1 MNLRV
6 SGLIYPHPHYVEINR
21 GILLYLPA
29 EQPTMLALLDKLDEL
44 LELIAGLDDAVP
56 DEMLAALVDD
66 LRAMAITFAAAGK
79 PARN

>member
-1 MNLRV
+1 
-6 SGLIYPHPHYVEINR
+6 
-21 GILLYLPA
+21 
-29 EQPTMLALLDKLDEL
+29 MLALLDKLDEL

-79 PARN
+79 LARN

>member
-1 MNLRV
+1 MSVMNLRV

-44 LELIAGLDDAVP
+44 INANLGHE
-56 DEMLAALVDD
+56 
-66 LRAMAITFAAAGK
+66 
-79 PARN
+79 